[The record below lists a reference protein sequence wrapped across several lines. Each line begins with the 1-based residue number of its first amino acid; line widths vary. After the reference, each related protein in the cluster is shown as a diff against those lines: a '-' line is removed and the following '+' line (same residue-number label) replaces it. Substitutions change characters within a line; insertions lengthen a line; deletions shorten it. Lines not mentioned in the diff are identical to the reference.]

1 MITWSNLMNPN
12 SYIGQDKLKI
22 SFFFYV
28 LVLESERM
36 F

>member
-1 MITWSNLMNPN
+1 MNPN
-12 SYIGQDKLKI
+12 SYIGQDKPKI

-28 LVLESERM
+28 LVLESESM

>member
-1 MITWSNLMNPN
+1 MVTWSHLMNPN
-12 SYIGQDKLKI
+12 SYIGQDKPKT

-28 LVLESERM
+28 LVLESESM